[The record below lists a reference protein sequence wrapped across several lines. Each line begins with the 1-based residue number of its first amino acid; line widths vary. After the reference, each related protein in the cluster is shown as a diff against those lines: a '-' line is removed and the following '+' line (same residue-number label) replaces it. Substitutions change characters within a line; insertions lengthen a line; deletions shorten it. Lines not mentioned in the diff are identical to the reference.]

1 MLIEVPNDVAL
12 RLQDMAAERGCTVGE
27 ILRDWVGGEPSE
39 QKYGTL
45 ADMVENAKAAN
56 LDRKEAQPSASSED
70 EFDFDNPPPGS
81 LAALALNARKANFGK
96 SKYTDTAARSRE
108 ILNTE
113 FADYIRRNWG
123 K

>member
-27 ILRDWVGGEPSE
+27 VLRDWVGGEPSE

-56 LDRKEAQPSASSED
+56 L
-70 EFDFDNPPPGS
+70 GT
-81 LAALALNARKANFGK
+81 GK
-96 SKYTDTAARSRE
+96 RVDTAARSRE
-108 ILNTE
+108 ILKAE
-113 FADYIRRNWG
+113 YPDFIRRRQSS
-123 K
+123 